1 MKVHF
6 QWPGVALEEKTSVVL
21 DWGSIVSAM
30 CVVILWILNLL
41 KKKKKDR
48 IDFNFCSI
56 FISVALKEVAV
67 NH

>member
-1 MKVHF
+1 MKVYF

-30 CVVILWILNLL
+30 CVVTVWILNLL
-41 KKKKKDR
+41 KKKKR
-48 IDFNFCSI
+48 TDFNFCSI
-56 FISVALKEVAV
+56 FISAALKEVAV

>member
-6 QWPGVALEEKTSVVL
+6 QWPSVALEEKTSVVL
-21 DWGSIVSAM
+21 DWGSIVSAR

-48 IDFNFCSI
+48 LDFNFCSI
-56 FISVALKEVAV
+56 FISAALKEVAV